1 MIDTLILFRI
11 YLIFTVFCL
20 NKTLPQQGAFSIPD
34 FYLNKTGPGAKN
46 LTGSRL
52 VLLTLIKRMFCRKVR
67 QTKDEPYIR
76 IMTLGSAPVMKLLIC
91 SKQQV
96 SSSEKVTMTLWNEFA
111 LSEHKLSQLAIPC
124 SPYRQF

>member
-1 MIDTLILFRI
+1 MDTLILFRI

-52 VLLTLIKRMFCRKVR
+52 VLLENVL
-67 QTKDEPYIR
+67 
-76 IMTLGSAPVMKLLIC
+76 
-91 SKQQV
+91 
-96 SSSEKVTMTLWNEFA
+96 
-111 LSEHKLSQLAIPC
+111 
-124 SPYRQF
+124 